1 MPLSNS
7 FGPHTTH
14 DWGHDMTARN
24 EQETTI
30 TFMRDDAMVSVHTS
44 NVPHLRRLR
53 NLASDR
59 DYVNEI
65 RGGDDWG
72 DFEVSAENF
81 KLFSAIRAKRVLTD
95 EQREAA
101 AARFRELRTD
111 ANDR

>member
-1 MPLSNS
+1 MPRL
-7 FGPHTTH
+7 FTYLDGRT
-14 DWGHDMTARN
+14 MTARA

-30 TFMRDDAMVSVHTS
+30 TFMRDDETVSVYTS
-44 NVPHLRRLR
+44 NMPHLRRLR

-72 DFEVSAENF
+72 EFEVSAESF

-101 AARFRELRTD
+101 AKRFREAR
-111 ANDR
+111 A

>member
-1 MPLSNS
+1 
-7 FGPHTTH
+7 
-14 DWGHDMTARN
+14 MTARN

-30 TFMRDDAMVSVHTS
+30 TFMRDDAEVSVYTS
-44 NVPHLRRLR
+44 NLPHLRRLR

-59 DYVNEI
+59 EYVREL

-72 DFEVSAENF
+72 EFAVSVENF

-101 AARFRELRTD
+101 GERFREAR
-111 ANDR
+111 A